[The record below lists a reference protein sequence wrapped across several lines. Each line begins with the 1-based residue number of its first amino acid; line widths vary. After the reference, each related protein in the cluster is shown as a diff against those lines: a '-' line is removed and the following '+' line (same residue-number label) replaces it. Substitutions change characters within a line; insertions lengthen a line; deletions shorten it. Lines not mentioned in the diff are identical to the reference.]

1 MSAKLLQLMQS
12 RNEDTLD
19 GIANS
24 VIDTVFHAFE
34 DQEKFYLV
42 GHSFGTLIAVKIA
55 SLLEKRGKTGHVI
68 LIDGSPAYLKRLAQG
83 LVRTAQCNNQIEDVL
98 IMVMFNHFCSSDL
111 REPFVNK
118 LSKCD
123 GWQSKIQLI
132 IKFLS
137 TEIKS
142 TYSQEYMENIIVAI
156 LNRLR
161 VVIGLN
167 LENDELEAVIG
178 TKLKSTITLLRPT
191 QASFTDIVDDYGL
204 HNYTEQPITVQY
216 IEGNHLSVLE
226 NTELAT
232 TINRLTDST
241 SS

>member
-1 MSAKLLQLMQS
+1 MQS
-12 RNEDTLD
+12 RNEDTLY

-24 VIDTVFHAFE
+24 VIDTVFHSFE
-34 DQEKFYLV
+34 DQEKFFLV

-55 SLLEKRGKTGHVI
+55 SLLEKRGKIGHVI

-83 LVRTAQCNNQIEDVL
+83 LARTAQCENQIEDVL

-111 REPFVNK
+111 REPFVLK

-123 GWQSKIQLI
+123 SWQGKIQLI

-142 TYSQEYMENIIVAI
+142 NYSQDYLENIIVAI

-161 VVIGLN
+161 VVISLN
-167 LENDELEAVIG
+167 IENDELEAVIG
-178 TKLKSTITLLRPT
+178 TKLKSTITLIRPT
-191 QASFTDIVDDYGL
+191 QASFTDIIEDYGL
-204 HNYTEQPITVQY
+204 HNYTDQPIAIHY

-226 NTELAT
+226 NTDLAT
-232 TINRLTDST
+232 TINQLTHTT